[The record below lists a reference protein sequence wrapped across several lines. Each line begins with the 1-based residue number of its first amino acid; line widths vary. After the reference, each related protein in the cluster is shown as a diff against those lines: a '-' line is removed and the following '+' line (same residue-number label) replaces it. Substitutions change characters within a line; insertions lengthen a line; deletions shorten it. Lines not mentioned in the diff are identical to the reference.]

1 MFSKPRT
8 DADMKRDK
16 AKDPAAAP
24 SIISVDMRVS
34 GDLRTDGDVQ
44 VDGVVDGDIQST
56 TLTVGKTAEINGEV
70 SADVIRVWGR
80 VNGRIRAKEVT
91 VMDTAQVNG
100 DVFHESL
107 EVARGAS
114 IEGMVKRQP
123 KEEGK
128 PSAKMNLV
136 VSDGHHASLPAS
148 SSSASSGPSSA
159 ASSASTAAAPGDRQI
174 THAQAKGGRSAE

>member
-8 DADMKRDK
+8 DAEMKRDK
-16 AKDPAAAP
+16 SKDATAAP
-24 SIISVDMRVS
+24 SIVSVDMRVS

-80 VNGRIRAKEVT
+80 INGRIRAKEVT

-107 EVARGAS
+107 EVARGAT

-123 KEEGK
+123 KEDGK
-128 PSAKMNLV
+128 PMAKMNLV
-136 VSDGHHASLPAS
+136 VSDGHHGSLPAS
-148 SSSASSGPSSA
+148 SSSAASGSAPAASAGSSA
-159 ASSASTAAAPGDRQI
+159 ASGDRQI
-174 THAQAKGGRSAE
+174 THAQAKGSRSGE